1 MRVLRHRNSLRD
13 RPTDEPTGSAPL
25 SCSFEWSSDFSC
37 AAASSTREGGKM
49 TDKSTRFLHR
59 RNEDG
64 AYDSICRTCLGA
76 VACSMAR
83 AELAENHK
91 THVCN
96 SAFLAERGCL
106 SRAASMRHPAAPTFQ
121 CDHRTQ
127 LCGCRCHRKGKVH
140 NESA

>member
-1 MRVLRHRNSLRD
+1 VRY
-13 RPTDEPTGSAPL
+13 
-25 SCSFEWSSDFSC
+25 SFNG
-37 AAASSTREGGKM
+37 GGKM

-64 AYDSICRTCLGA
+64 AYDSVCRTCLAA

-83 AELAENHK
+83 AELAENQK

-106 SRAASMRHPAAPTFQ
+106 SRAESKRHPAAPTFQ
-121 CDHRTQ
+121 CDPRTDQGSGDTLSTGAIISPTAPVIKPAPLLPSPSHRPVNGIGDQ
-127 LCGCRCHRKGKVH
+127 C
-140 NESA
+140 